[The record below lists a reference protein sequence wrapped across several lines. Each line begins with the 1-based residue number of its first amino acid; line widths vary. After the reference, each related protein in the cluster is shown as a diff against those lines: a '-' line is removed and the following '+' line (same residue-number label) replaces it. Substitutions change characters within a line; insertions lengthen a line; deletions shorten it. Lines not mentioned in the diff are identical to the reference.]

1 VILAVDFQ
9 GGIENAWSN
18 VATFVPKLFAA
29 LDQLQVAPRIVTGL
43 WYAILAAVVGS
54 VIVAVG
60 GGGIRTMQC
69 YWDRM
74 AGKAEERGPRATPAG
89 PGLGRPGSVRPALR
103 RRSDRRVPVHPRGQR
118 DRPVRH
124 RQRAGLPY
132 PPGPL
137 ARSRWGGVAPPRRAA
152 PPPPSHS

>member
-1 VILAVDFQ
+1 MILAVDFQ

-29 LDQLQVAPRIVTGL
+29 LDQLQIAPRIVSGL

-60 GGGIRTMQC
+60 GGGIRTMQR

-74 AGKAEERGPRATPAG
+74 AGKAEERGPELRQQAQASAAQVQADQLYGDGRAAE
-89 PGLGRPGSVRPALR
+89 
-103 RRSDRRVPVHPRGQR
+103 
-118 DRPVRH
+118 
-124 RQRAGLPY
+124 Y
-132 PPGPL
+132 PPTTQGASATDL
-137 ARSRWGGVAPPRRAA
+137 YDTGSGHGSRTRRGR
-152 PPPPSHS
+152 